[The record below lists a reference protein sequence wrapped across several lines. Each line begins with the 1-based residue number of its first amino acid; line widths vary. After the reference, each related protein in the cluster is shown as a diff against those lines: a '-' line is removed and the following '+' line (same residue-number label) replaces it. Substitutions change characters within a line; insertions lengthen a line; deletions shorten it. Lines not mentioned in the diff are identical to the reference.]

1 VGWWGSLVGDLSSV
15 LTGSPSSAFEKQP
28 QSSTAH
34 NAKDALLQQ
43 SQPRPALD
51 REKPYTKEDAKR
63 KQNGSAK
70 EDGAVESSQDNNSS
84 TTAQELESLREPQ
97 VTSATQGSDTFGP
110 HRISRHPT
118 LKGTPFNKVKDSTEL
133 KLDVKPPVRRKSK
146 VLQLQSQARHTV
158 LDKEDRN
165 KLDNRQENGLHSQ
178 PAERVSLLQD
188 EDIRQQL
195 EQLMQQVR
203 QLQEVLDPSSI
214 SQNAAQ
220 TSPRILQKAE
230 VSPSTS
236 QDTRKP
242 SSRTSQRMIRP
253 SSSSQDA
260 PTPSSRTPQ
269 RSDSLSSTLQQAP
282 RTNSWLSQTSECPS
296 SFSQDGPKK
305 SSSQPREIESTTPPP
320 RDESTIRPRK
330 SPNPDSQTSTSRK
343 QSRIMPHA
351 AKARNDVRVLAPANN
366 IGIQDGPSR
375 ERVGTMIQSS
385 QPKRKILEPTPRYFE
400 IEKFYR
406 SHRQRYGGLLK
417 DCILLLEKI
426 ESPQSAPLLTKLK
439 EAHITITG
447 KSALTGMKVTNVVSA
462 MKKPLSLDEKERIIE
477 VKKLQTAYLKD
488 YCNVLGDIVLDL
500 EAMTSPQITPLLTI
514 AEEAHALALGSL
526 SSRPWK
532 RSRSTKPRGLSGEEV
547 EVDVQV
553 KQSGAKPIP
562 RHDVIRA
569 RDIFW
574 SAHAR
579 VLSQIILGLGEMKSR
594 RIIPLVSIA
603 KQAHLSASGV
613 LRLLGTTSSSPS
625 GGVSLGR
632 GLHARAQQPAK
643 QHGSTKVDMDKK
655 QHRIHNPEFQSLES
669 EKKNISDINIPEIV
683 TASQSKSVT
692 GYNQM
697 AEKTYD
703 TQQLSRNIHTHSRA
717 MSSPRHPDTTVHLTK
732 ASLPRKDE
740 EIASPSKS
748 LGEADVKATTERSLL
763 EELFPEA
770 SSYIQPYVSE
780 RNPYPKLDPPSGK
793 GPLVVRQHVDVK
805 KSLRE
810 RVIESFQKS
819 GERITALQFLNCSI
833 EFTESDF
840 RRLVPKGKHIESW
853 ATKGE
858 FYKIIPGR
866 DPLSLERLPFYY
878 LLFKSTESA
887 LAYQANVARLHKLC
901 SLRQASNIMSVM
913 PVPKGLLE
921 DGEDISAAMSSYLLK
936 PSSLRLNLNMVMQ
949 PYNLALRT
957 LLENGGYRP
966 IVPSLAPNGKPLYKV
981 LLQINGWEPTAEDLY
996 KILYRHARQRGI
1008 TWPFHTESSL
1018 SIRKLRDVIDLKT
1031 RMLPISSASP
1041 RAKNSVTPD
1050 TIAEQDPTAGF
1061 LLPEPGQIEGNI
1073 NQMVMARVYN
1083 RWIVEFDEEDGA
1095 RRFSRLWNR
1104 RVLPRPRFV
1113 TWRDTEEDRMVNAEF
1128 LW

>member
-1 VGWWGSLVGDLSSV
+1 
-15 LTGSPSSAFEKQP
+15 
-28 QSSTAH
+28 
-34 NAKDALLQQ
+34 
-43 SQPRPALD
+43 
-51 REKPYTKEDAKR
+51 
-63 KQNGSAK
+63 
-70 EDGAVESSQDNNSS
+70 
-84 TTAQELESLREPQ
+84 

-110 HRISRHPT
+110 RRISRHPT
-118 LKGTPFNKVKDSTEL
+118 SKGTPFNRDKDSTGL

-146 VLQLQSQARHTV
+146 ALELQSPARHTV
-158 LDKEDRN
+158 VDKEDRN
-165 KLDNRQENGLHSQ
+165 KLDSRQENGPHSQ
-178 PAERVSLLQD
+178 PAERVSLVQD

-220 TSPRILQKAE
+220 NSPKTLQKAK

-236 QDTRKP
+236 QYTREP
-242 SSRTSQRMIRP
+242 SPRTSQRMKRP

-260 PTPSSRTPQ
+260 PTPSSRSPQ
-269 RSDSLSSTLQQAP
+269 RLDPLSSTFQQAP
-282 RTNSWLSQTSECPS
+282 RTNSRLSQTLEFPS

-320 RDESTIRPRK
+320 RDESAIRPRK
-330 SPNPDSQTSTSRK
+330 SPNADSQTSTSRK
-343 QSRIMPHA
+343 QSRILPHT
-351 AKARNDVRVLAPANN
+351 AKARNDVHVPAPANN
-366 IGIQDGPSR
+366 ISIQDGPSR
-375 ERVGTMIQSS
+375 ERVNTMIQSS
-385 QPKRKILEPTPRYFE
+385 QQRTIMKPTPRYLK
-400 IEKFYR
+400 IEQFYR
-406 SHRQRYGGLLK
+406 SHRQRYGGLLR
-417 DCILLLEKI
+417 DCILLLEKL

-447 KSALTGMKVTNVVSA
+447 KSALTGLKMTNGVSA
-462 MKKPLSLDEKERIIE
+462 MEKPLSLDEKERNIE
-477 VKKLQTAYLKD
+477 AKKLQTAYLKD

-500 EAMTSPQITPLLTI
+500 EEMTSPQITPLLMI

-532 RSRSTKPRGLSGEEV
+532 RSRSTKPKGLSGEEV

-553 KQSGAKPIP
+553 KQSGAKPTP

-574 SAHAR
+574 SSHAR
-579 VLSQIILGLGEMKSR
+579 VLSQIILGLGEMKSA
-594 RIIPLVSIA
+594 RIVPLVSIA
-603 KQAHLSASGV
+603 KQAHFSASGV
-613 LRLLGTTSSSPS
+613 LRLLGTTSSSLSS
-625 GGVSLGR
+625 GVGLGR
-632 GLHARAQQPAK
+632 GLHARAQQPVEQYGSAK
-643 QHGSTKVDMDKK
+643 ADMDKT
-655 QHRIHNPEFQSLES
+655 QHRIHKPEFQSLEVG
-669 EKKNISDINIPEIV
+669 EKNISDINIPEIV
-683 TASQSKSVT
+683 TASQSKSAT
-692 GYNQM
+692 GYTQM

-703 TQQLSRNIHTHSRA
+703 TQKVSRNIHTLSRA
-717 MSSPRHPDTTVHLTK
+717 MSPPRHPDTTVHSKK
-732 ASLPRKDE
+732 ASLSRKDE
-740 EIASPSKS
+740 EVASFSKS
-748 LGEADVKATTERSLL
+748 SNEADVKVTNERSLL

-819 GERITALQFLNCSI
+819 GEQITALQFLNCSI

-1041 RAKNSVTPD
+1041 RAKHSVTPD

-1061 LLPEPGQIEGNI
+1061 MLPEPGQMEGNI